1 MSRECW
7 VNTGKAAGTAT
18 LDTNI
23 ESLLCDVPGRGGEVL
38 AFGVAKA
45 RPGVFRTVWKPS
57 KAWACSVAWPEEG
70 KGTAATFEIWLRL
83 FWPWLHRDEA
93 PGTTLTQW
101 DTVRNTDLQGSPLPA
116 AGRAEGQGGR
126 VLYAHFPKGP
136 QTHPWQCAASMP
148 TSSPMRLSSGGWER
162 CRHTTRSS

>member
-1 MSRECW
+1 MFQ
-7 VNTGKAAGTAT
+7 AGAEKSWP
-18 LDTNI
+18 LVWPRQGQVFL
-23 ESLLCDVPGRGGEVL
+23 ELCGNQ
-38 AFGVAKA
+38 A
-45 RPGVFRTVWKPS
+45 RL
-57 KAWACSVAWPEEG
+57 AWACSVAWPEEG